1 MFPSISLNKQARSY
15 SGAFNKRVFL
25 AIISTLILISLFV
38 FVTAAQALTA
48 TEVAKGFICNCGC
61 QKNLEDCSS
70 TMKECG
76 IGQDLVKIIA
86 QKVSA
91 GEPKAQITS
100 YMMKNYGEKILTA
113 PTKRGFN
120 LVGWL
125 SPFVATAAAAALI
138 YITIFRWARQTP
150 KLARIN
156 KKPGAAKDK
165 YSKKLDDE
173 LKKFDY

>member
-1 MFPSISLNKQARSY
+1 MFPSISLNKQARVHS
-15 SGAFNKRVFL
+15 KVLDERVFL
-25 AIISTLILISLFV
+25 ATICTLILLSLFV
-38 FVTAAQALTA
+38 FVTSAQALTA

-91 GEPKAQITS
+91 GEPKAQITG

-138 YITIFRWARQTP
+138 YVTIFRWARQTP